1 MSSERRMP
9 QRITVGEPTAGE
21 DASPTT
27 TTGSEDSGDVEN
39 SDDSVTSG
47 SEALADSS
55 GDDDEDDDDDS
66 DEGSPSSS
74 SFDADDADDDEEK
87 EQEQEEDDAQDLS
100 FADRVARENR
110 RSRRHQLSR
119 LRAAPAKATKAT
131 ATRDRNDSE
140 NRSEQDAG
148 SKPKSK
154 TFTRDN
160 KHRPVEMSSKKRV
173 SVLRD
178 ATLGLGDGSG
188 LMKKRR
194 VRDPR
199 FDSLGGDY
207 SEKAFKKRYSF
218 IFDEKL
224 PEERR
229 ELKESLSKIKSERKR
244 ERLQRKLQKITQQ
257 IKTEE
262 NRRKQEARHDK
273 VMQRHKEATKGQAK
287 KFHLKKSD
295 IKKQELMLKYEELQA
310 SGGLERYMEKRRK
323 RNAAKDHR
331 YMPGRKE
338 KET

>member
-1 MSSERRMP
+1 MR
-9 QRITVGEPTAGE
+9 THEPTS
-21 DASPTT
+21 DVTNSDDTN
-27 TTGSEDSGDVEN
+27 SGTEN

-47 SEALADSS
+47 SEDVGVHQARGTEDPQEASS
-55 GDDDEDDDDDS
+55 SDD
-66 DEGSPSSS
+66 PSSS
-74 SFDADDADDDEEK
+74 SDAGGWHGPDDTDEDSTDQDTDVDADTSMGN
-87 EQEQEEDDAQDLS
+87 EQDMS

-110 RSRRHQLSR
+110 HSRRHQLSR
-119 LRAAPAKATKAT
+119 SRAQPPARKASHEQKTEKADDNDDNKNVPKTKKAF
-131 ATRDRNDSE
+131 S
-140 NRSEQDAG
+140 
-148 SKPKSK
+148 
-154 TFTRDN
+154 RDN

-188 LMKKRR
+188 LMKKRH

-199 FDSLGGDY
+199 FDSLGGEY

-229 ELKESLSKIKSERKR
+229 ELKESLSKTKSDRKR
-244 ERLQRKLQKITQQ
+244 ERLQRQLQKITQQ

-262 NRRKQEARHDK
+262 NRRKQEARRDK
-273 VMQRHKEATKGQAK
+273 VIQRHKEATKGQTN

-331 YMPGRKE
+331 YMPSGRQERK
-338 KET
+338 